1 MKIISV
7 VGMMA
12 MGSLATM
19 SIGGECALTGS
30 FAIITW
36 LTVVSASIVIIKK
49 GAK

>member
-1 MKIISV
+1 MKIVSV

-19 SIGGECALTGS
+19 NIGGGCALTGP
-30 FAIITW
+30 FAVITW
-36 LTVVSASIVIIKK
+36 LTVASASIVIIKK